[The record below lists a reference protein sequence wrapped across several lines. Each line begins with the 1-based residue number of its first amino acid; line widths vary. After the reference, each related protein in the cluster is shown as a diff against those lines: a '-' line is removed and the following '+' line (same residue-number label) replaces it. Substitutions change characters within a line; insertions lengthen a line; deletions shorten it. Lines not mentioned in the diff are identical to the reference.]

1 MLTKAD
7 TVVAEELEEVEL
19 TTEEKDELI
28 NLDPDYLQYSPEV
41 VGYDNREQ
49 QWETYRIVTNY
60 MGDPASY
67 TSVMD
72 FGCGRGDYLAFH
84 TQEYGK
90 DLIEYYGV
98 DLNQPLIEAGKEVNP
113 EFNIEAKDWFDVKDA
128 EGGYDWCININ
139 SSNLRYDA
147 TMKEDIEY
155 LHESIRKMYE
165 CAKQGIVVLMTS
177 MHAGVD
183 DEFINWNPGDLLN
196 WAIEEFG
203 GASIDHSLSKETF
216 SLIIYKQ

>member
-19 TTEEKDELI
+19 STEEMEALA

-41 VGYDNREQ
+41 VGYNNREQ
-49 QWETYRIVTNY
+49 QWDVYRIVTNY
-60 MGDPASY
+60 MGDPGQY
-67 TSVMD
+67 ISVMD
-72 FGCGRGDYLAFH
+72 FGCGRGDYLAFY

-90 DLIEYYGV
+90 DAIEYYGV
-98 DLNQPLIEAGKEVNP
+98 DLNEPLIEAGKEVNP
-113 EFNIEAKDWFDVKDA
+113 NFNIEAKDWFDVDDVD
-128 EGGYDWCININ
+128 EGYDWCINVN

-155 LHESIRKMYE
+155 LHESIRKMYD
-165 CAKQGIVVLMTS
+165 CAKQGIVVMMTS

-196 WAIEEFG
+196 WATEEFG

>member
-1 MLTKAD
+1 MLTKSE
-7 TVVAEELEEVEL
+7 TVVAEELEQVEL
-19 TTEEKDELI
+19 TTEEMDELV
-28 NLDPDYLQYSPEV
+28 NLDPDYLQYSPEI

-49 QWETYRIVTNY
+49 QWETYRIITSY
-60 MGDPASY
+60 MGDPSSY

-90 DLIEYYGV
+90 DLIDYYGV
-98 DLNQPLIEAGKEVNP
+98 DLNQPLIEAGKQINAD
-113 EFNIEAKDWFDVKDA
+113 FNIEAKDWFDVDNA
-128 EGGYDWCININ
+128 NEGYDWCININ

-165 CAKQGIVVLMTS
+165 CAKQGIVILMTS

>member
-1 MLTKAD
+1 MLTKSE

-19 TTEEKDELI
+19 STEEMEALV
-28 NLDPDYLQYSPEV
+28 NVDPDYLQYSPEV
-41 VGYDNREQ
+41 VGYESRQQ

-60 MGDPASY
+60 MGDPESY
-67 TSVMD
+67 TSIMD

-84 TQEYGK
+84 AQEYGK
-90 DLIEYYGV
+90 DAIEYYGI
-98 DLNQPLIEAGKEVNP
+98 DLNEPLIEAGKEINP
-113 EFNIEAKDWFDVKDA
+113 KFNIEAKDWFNVDNAD
-128 EGGYDWCININ
+128 EGYDWCININ

-155 LHESIRKMYE
+155 LHESIRKMYD

>member
-1 MLTKAD
+1 M
-7 TVVAEELEEVEL
+7 
-19 TTEEKDELI
+19 I
-28 NLDPDYLQYSPEV
+28 
-41 VGYDNREQ
+41 
-49 QWETYRIVTNY
+49 
-60 MGDPASY
+60 
-67 TSVMD
+67 D

-84 TQEYGK
+84 TQEYGR
-90 DLIEYYGV
+90 DLIDYYGV
-98 DLNQPLIEAGKEVNP
+98 DLNQPLVEAGKEVNP
-113 EFNIEAKDWFDVKDA
+113 DFNIEAKDWFDVDNA
-128 EGGYDWCININ
+128 NEGYDWCININ

-155 LHESIRKMYE
+155 LHESIRKMYD
-165 CAKQGIVVLMTS
+165 CAKQGVVVLMTS

-196 WAIEEFG
+196 WATEEFG

>member
-7 TVVAEELEEVEL
+7 TATAEELEQVDL
-19 TTEEKDELI
+19 SAEEMEALA

-41 VGYDNREQ
+41 VGYDTREQ
-49 QWETYRIVTNY
+49 QWETYRIISNY
-60 MGDPASY
+60 MGDPDRYA
-67 TSVMD
+67 SVMD

-84 TQEYGK
+84 TQEFGK
-90 DLIEYYGV
+90 DLIDYYGV

-113 EFNIEAKDWFDVKDA
+113 KFNIEAKDWFDVNDA
-128 EGGYDWCININ
+128 AEGYDWCININ

-165 CAKQGIVVLMTS
+165 CAKQGVVVLLTS
-177 MHAGVD
+177 MHAGID
-183 DEFINWNPGDLLN
+183 DELINWNPGDLLN
-196 WAIEEFG
+196 WAMEEFE

>member
-1 MLTKAD
+1 MLTKSE
-7 TVVAEELEEVEL
+7 TVIAEKLEQVDL
-19 TTEEKDELI
+19 STEEKEDLV
-28 NLDPDYLQYSPEV
+28 NQDPDYLQYSSEI

-49 QWETYRIVTNY
+49 QWDAYRIVTNY
-60 MGDPASY
+60 MGDPGQY
-67 TSVMD
+67 TSVLD
-72 FGCGRGDYLAFH
+72 FGCGRGDYNAFYI
-84 TQEYGK
+84 QEYGK
-90 DLIEYYGV
+90 DQIEYYGV
-98 DLNQPLIEAGKEVNP
+98 DLNEPLIEAGKEVNP
-113 EFNIEAKDWFDVKDA
+113 SFDIEAKDWFDIKDA
-128 EGGYDWCININ
+128 NEGYDWCVNIN

-165 CAKQGIVVLMTS
+165 CARQGVVVLLTS

-196 WAIEEFG
+196 WATEEFG
-203 GASIDHSLSKETF
+203 GASIDHSLSNESF

>member
-1 MLTKAD
+1 MLTKSE

-19 TTEEKDELI
+19 STEEMEALV
-28 NLDPDYLQYSPEV
+28 NVDPDYLQYSPEV
-41 VGYDNREQ
+41 VGYESRQQ

-60 MGDPASY
+60 MGDPESY
-67 TSVMD
+67 TSIMD

-84 TQEYGK
+84 AQEYGK
-90 DLIEYYGV
+90 DAIEYYGI
-98 DLNQPLIEAGKEVNP
+98 DLNEPLIEAGKEINP
-113 EFNIEAKDWFDVKDA
+113 KFNIEAKDWFNVDNAD
-128 EGGYDWCININ
+128 EGYDWCININ

-155 LHESIRKMYE
+155 LHESIRKMYD

-203 GASIDHSLSKETF
+203 GASIGHSLSKETF